1 LNKSSRL
8 WVALLLL
15 ALVLILGRN
24 ALFLVFELALTNPE
38 YSHILL
44 VLPIVLVFLYL
55 EDGRDAFEGP
65 SSPVLGAGF
74 AIAGIVVW
82 LVSRRVPTA
91 DGLDLTLRVSALVLA
106 AWAVASLVYG
116 WGFVRAALFPM
127 AFLCLLVPLP
137 TSAVTK
143 LTLALQSGST
153 TAAYLLFK
161 IFGVPVTRDG
171 FVLSLRS
178 MDIEVAKE
186 CSGIRSTVMLLVTAL
201 VLGQW
206 YLRAPWRRT
215 LLALAVFPVGILRNG
230 LRIFVL
236 SMLGTYVDEDWLE
249 GNLHH
254 RGGIAFF
261 MAGLAMIVLLLW
273 FLGRAE
279 RKGPRVA
286 RGEPRP
292 ESSGP
297 GEA

>member
-1 LNKSSRL
+1 LSKSFRL
-8 WVALLLL
+8 WVALGLL
-15 ALVLILGRN
+15 ALLAILGRN
-24 ALFLVFELALTNPE
+24 ALFLVFQLALTNPE

-44 VLPIVLVFLYL
+44 VIPVVLVFLYL
-55 EDGRDAFEGP
+55 EQGREAFEGP
-65 SSPVLGAGF
+65 TSPGLGVGF
-74 AIAGIVVW
+74 VMAGIVVW

-106 AWAVASLVYG
+106 AWAVAYLVYG
-116 WGFVRAALFPM
+116 WGFVRAALFPI
-127 AFLCLLVPLP
+127 AFLCLLIPLP

-143 LTLALQSGST
+143 LTLVLQSGST

-178 MDIEVAKE
+178 VDIEVAKE

-215 LLALAVFPVGILRNG
+215 LVVLAVFPVGILRNG

-236 SMLGTYVDEDWLE
+236 SILGTYVDEGWLE

-273 FLGRAE
+273 LLGRSE

-286 RGEPRP
+286 RGGPPP
-292 ESSGP
+292 ESFGRV
-297 GEA
+297 EA